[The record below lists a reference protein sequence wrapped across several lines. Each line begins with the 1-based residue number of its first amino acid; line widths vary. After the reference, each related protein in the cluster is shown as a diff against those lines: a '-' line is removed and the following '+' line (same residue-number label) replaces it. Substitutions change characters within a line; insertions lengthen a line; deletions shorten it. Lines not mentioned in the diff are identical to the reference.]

1 MQLRVGGQVYKV
13 SASATEEE
21 LLRLAAV
28 IDAKLCGRPATPQ
41 NMFLA
46 AMAIAHDLEEAQAKA
61 DSITQRSRDVVGRV
75 LQRVDV
81 ALANLGTHTVGASP
95 SSGGSS

>member
-1 MQLRVGGQVYKV
+1 MQLRVGGQIYKV

-28 IDAKLCGRPATPQ
+28 IDGKLGGRPATPQ

-61 DSITQRSRDVVGRV
+61 DAVTRRSRDVVGRV
-75 LQRVDV
+75 LQRVDL
-81 ALANLGTHTVGASP
+81 ALVSLDGQTAGASP
-95 SSGGSS
+95 SGGGSP